1 MTVRLSLEAEADLEA
16 IADHIAADNPSRA
29 VTFIGELVDAC
40 RGLADFP
47 GRFPIAER
55 YAAAGIRQRV
65 HGKYLI
71 YYRVS
76 GDDVEVI
83 RIVHGAMDAPW
94 LPPL

>member
-1 MTVRLSLEAEADLEA
+1 VTVRLSDEAEFDLEG
-16 IADHIAADNPSRA
+16 IGDHIAADNPTRA

-47 GRFPIAER
+47 ARFPIAER

-65 HGKYLI
+65 HGNYLI

-83 RIVHGAMDAPW
+83 RIVHGAIDSAW